1 MKNMLKWIYREK
13 IIVRYVMKLNGVNFD
28 IESIMGYFWEY
39 DNIFIIKLFG
49 FINWLILYLE
59 YFFIYCIIVYILF
72 MLIKLVKK
80 NYWI

>member
-13 IIVRYVMKLNGVNFD
+13 IIVRYVMKLNGINFD
-28 IESIMGYFWEY
+28 IESIMGYFWVY